1 MKDIHIINAI
11 IRMPES
17 TTVEVSQWAYGLELN
32 FIGLTLPDGFEARE
46 GRSHH
51 NSI

>member
-1 MKDIHIINAI
+1 MSEHHIVDAI